1 MTDAEELDAGTT
13 ARRFDLGLFG
23 PPPAVVAGRY
33 VLGDLLGQGATARV
47 HRAHDQVLDRAV
59 AVKLFHPGTVELGRG
74 RRAQEVQALRALQHP
89 GLVGL
94 YDAGTDEGHAYLA
107 MQLAEGPNLATRL
120 AGGPLPTDEVTQ
132 LGGQLAEALAHVHAH
147 GVTHRDLKPANILLA
162 YGRALIA
169 DFGVARLVDATR
181 VTATGATVGTAAY
194 LAPEQVLGERP
205 GPPADVYAL
214 GLVLLECVSGVREY
228 QGTPAE
234 SAVVRLH
241 RQPDVPEGLP
251 EPLSATLRAMTAR
264 EPSARPTAAAV
275 ARALRGEGEIAPP
288 PRGRRRLLLW
298 AAAAAVPLAAVGA
311 ALLLNLTSPAN
322 GAGPEPAPAPAA
334 APPASTVTPLGNAV
348 NPPGD
353 AMPGAPLS
361 PPTAT
366 QRVPVVKDKGVRKA
380 DHPGK
385 NKAKGPVIRHHGKN
399 PQPK

>member
-23 PPPAVVAGRY
+23 PAPAVIAGRY
-33 VLGDLLGQGATARV
+33 VLGDLLGEGATARV
-47 HRAHDQVLDRAV
+47 HRAYDQLLGRAV
-59 AVKLFHPGTVELGRG
+59 AVKLFHPGTVELGRD

-94 YDAGTDEGHAYLA
+94 YDAGTDEGHAYLV
-107 MQLAEGPNLATRL
+107 MELAEGPNLAKRL
-120 AGGPLPTDEVTQ
+120 ATGPLPGDEVTR
-132 LGGQLAEALAHVHAH
+132 LGVQLAEALAHVHAH

-162 YGRALIA
+162 DGRALIA

-214 GLVLLECVSGVREY
+214 GLVLLECLSGVREY

-264 EPSARPTAAAV
+264 EPDARPTAAAT
-275 ARALRGEGEIAPP
+275 ARALLGEAAIVPP
-288 PRGRRRLLLW
+288 PRGRRRLLLF
-298 AAAAAVPLAAVGA
+298 ASAAAVPLAIAAVGA
-311 ALLLNLTSPAN
+311 AVLLNLTSPTTSPAT
-322 GAGPEPAPAPAA
+322 GQVPAPVPA
-334 APPASTVTPLGNAV
+334 VTPPGNAV
-348 NPPGD
+348 PVPV
-353 AMPGAPLS
+353 PVAPMGS
-361 PPTAT
+361 PTAAG
-366 QRVPVVKDKGVRKA
+366 RVPVVKGKTARKA
-380 DHPGK
+380 DRPAK
-385 NKAKGPVIRHHGKN
+385 NKGKGPVVRHQAKD
-399 PQPK
+399 PRPK